1 MEARRG
7 WLGAVTVLGNFGPVE
22 EQPLG
27 RAGAAGS
34 AMLSPSGSAPEDGW
48 QRPRV
53 ALAVGGAV
61 ERP

>member
-34 AMLSPSGSAPEDGW
+34 AMLAASAGVPQDGW